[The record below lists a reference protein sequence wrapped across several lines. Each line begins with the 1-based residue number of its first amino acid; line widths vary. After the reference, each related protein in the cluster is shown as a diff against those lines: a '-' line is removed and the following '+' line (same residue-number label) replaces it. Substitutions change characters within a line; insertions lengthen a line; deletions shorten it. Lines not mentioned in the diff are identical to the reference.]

1 MCDLVQKLFTALN
14 MIKGF
19 EVGMI
24 NPRKGLYIFYNSKV
38 YRLEPVEI
46 AGVTT
51 LKKYLKERKRNNHD

>member
-51 LKKYLKERKRNNHD
+51 IEEVFKREEEK

>member
-24 NPRKGLYIFYNSKV
+24 NPRKGLYIFHNSKV

-46 AGVTT
+46 AGATT
-51 LKKYLKERKRNNHD
+51 IQEVLKREEEK

>member
-1 MCDLVQKLFTALN
+1 MYDLVQKLFSALN
-14 MIKGF
+14 IIKGF

-46 AGVTT
+46 CGVTT
-51 LKKYLKERKRNNHD
+51 IEEVFEREEDK

>member
-19 EVGMI
+19 EVGI
-24 NPRKGLYIFYNSKV
+24 YNPRKELYIAYNSKV

-46 AGVTT
+46 AGATT
-51 LKKYLKERKRNNHD
+51 IQEVLKREEDK

>member
-24 NPRKGLYIFYNSKV
+24 NPRKGLYIFHNSKI

-51 LKKYLKERKRNNHD
+51 IEEVFKREEDK

>member
-46 AGVTT
+46 AGVTSI
-51 LKKYLKERKRNNHD
+51 KEVFKREEDK

>member
-1 MCDLVQKLFTALN
+1 MYDLIQELFSVLN

-19 EVGMI
+19 KAGI
-24 NPRKGLYIFYNSKV
+24 YNPRKELYIAYNSKV

-51 LKKYLKERKRNNHD
+51 IEEVFKREEDK

>member
-24 NPRKGLYIFYNSKV
+24 NPRKGLYIFHNSKI
-38 YRLEPVEI
+38 YRLELVEI

-51 LKKYLKERKRNNHD
+51 IEEVIKREEEK